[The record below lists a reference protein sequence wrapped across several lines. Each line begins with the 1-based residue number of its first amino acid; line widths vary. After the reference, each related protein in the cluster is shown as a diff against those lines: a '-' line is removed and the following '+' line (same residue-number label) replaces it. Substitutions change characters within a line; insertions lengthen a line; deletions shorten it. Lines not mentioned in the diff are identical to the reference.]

1 MNRKY
6 STEDLTTIVKRIR
19 NYYND
24 VILTTDIIVGFPQ
37 ESEEE
42 FNKTYEYLKS
52 IKFYKMHVFKYS
64 PRKGTKAANMSGQID
79 GNIKEQRSQKLIE
92 LSNKNEEEYIEKY
105 IGKEVEVLFEEK
117 KNGYYQGH
125 TNNYILALC
134 KTDLNLENKLIK
146 VKCEQNGK
154 DHLIVKCN

>member
-1 MNRKY
+1 
-6 STEDLTTIVKRIR
+6 
-19 NYYND
+19 
-24 VILTTDIIVGFPQ
+24 
-37 ESEEE
+37 
-42 FNKTYEYLKS
+42 
-52 IKFYKMHVFKYS
+52 MH
-64 PRKGTKAANMSGQID
+64 
-79 GNIKEQRSQKLIE
+79 
-92 LSNKNEEEYIEKY
+92 

>member
-105 IGKEVEVLFEEK
+105 VCKEGEQSVDGGSKEEK
-117 KNGYYQGH
+117 RHMGK
-125 TNNYILALC
+125 LC
-134 KTDLNLENKLIK
+134 SFIYPFLRAFPGISFLKG
-146 VKCEQNGK
+146 QNAYPYSGSF
-154 DHLIVKCN
+154 

>member
-105 IGKEVEVLFEEK
+105 VCKEGEQSVDGGSKEEK
-117 KNGYYQGH
+117 RHMGK
-125 TNNYILALC
+125 LC
-134 KTDLNLENKLIK
+134 AFICPFFRAFPGISFLKG
-146 VKCEQNGK
+146 QNAYPYSGSF
-154 DHLIVKCN
+154 